1 MSVGVEGFS
10 GRGFFSPG
18 VAAARGFARVE
29 RLGTGGLLDAFE
41 VECDFDGGFARGIL
55 FNRSL

>member
-1 MSVGVEGFS
+1 
-10 GRGFFSPG
+10 
-18 VAAARGFARVE
+18 
-29 RLGTGGLLDAFE
+29 LGTGGLLDAFE